1 MWTCYAS
8 CGTRRNNK
16 RVACGSEQGAST
28 MHRGYM
34 WQTRSYK
41 YPGAIPFL
49 PATALLRFPIILN
62 QHLRHFLKHYSVYMI
77 PDKVRLLHI
86 PPSHRH
92 SSMPQCQ
99 TAQTV
104 IRNTALADAERTQAS
119 TDIMYGVTP
128 MHATNEAS
136 CAPGLRATHPAR
148 YRRLRPLTHLLSAHR
163 RTPPSH
169 YPNVRRVT
177 RYVAPSLNAPHCSD
191 AMSPHSNAMPPS
203 GRSGML
209 RLMPRR
215 LLHHPRNKPSTK
227 SVAFQ

>member
-77 PDKVRLLHI
+77 PDK
-86 PPSHRH
+86 
-92 SSMPQCQ
+92 

-177 RYVAPSLNAPHCSD
+177 RKVWD
-191 AMSPHSNAMPPS
+191 AQAHATTSPPPS
-203 GRSGML
+203 SQQAFVQIRRIPMTQDHE
-209 RLMPRR
+209 PR
-215 LLHHPRNKPSTK
+215 K
-227 SVAFQ
+227 